1 MINVVESLEDYKR
14 TYQNFN
20 QIHLNLNAKANG
32 LKLQMLE
39 TETSCNQKNKQIK
52 RLNSINRQFI

>member
-1 MINVVESLEDYKR
+1 MINVVESLKDYKR
-14 TYQNFN
+14 IYQNFN

-39 TETSCNQKNKQIK
+39 I
-52 RLNSINRQFI
+52 